1 VSASYGYDRYDDGK
15 GRTAEKFTRRSV
27 VVVSSLYCVSEP
39 YPVKIND
46 EFTTAV
52 LTLVLWEG
60 GWE

>member
-1 VSASYGYDRYDDGK
+1 MVP
-15 GRTAEKFTRRSV
+15 
-27 VVVSSLYCVSEP
+27 SLSSEP